1 VARTKAPAKC
11 QAPPLS
17 RETVAASLRG
27 KDYTLAVEQAKEL
40 HRGDPSAENLALLK
54 STIVSVA
61 SEYARSNRVIDFNRT
76 MGVADA
82 VDTADAAWAGERAC
96 LLALGGRL
104 ADALM
109 RADDATRPK
118 VLALAADRAIRLQ
131 SKDFLPDDLHAGF
144 DAVIAAFRSYETG
157 NDEAARQALE
167 AIGLRSPFL
176 EWKLLL
182 RGLMAHAAG
191 EDDRAVENF
200 SRLDPARLPAK
211 LAEPYR
217 AAVDPKWK
225 ESLPPVQSSALHGI
239 YQKLNAAPLAERF
252 RDIARKLGSGDSL
265 TPAFRA
271 VESML
276 TAVKHQQPQLIPR
289 LANCFYHA
297 IMQKGVPEDMS
308 RYRKLFGAP
317 PDDPRFDKL
326 QAIIEEH
333 CNEFERAIEHWGK
346 FENWLESKPAGWP
359 DDVRERARAH
369 LWRRMGSNA
378 QTLADDESVDEDE
391 EEFGPLDLFPSRGAL
406 RAPRSKAPS
415 PESPP
420 VEDYYRRAAE
430 LAPDWPDA
438 VLDHCRALRD
448 VERFDEAQAILK
460 RFLEHQPDD
469 LESANELAGMLQE
482 RGEAAEASAY
492 RLRAA
497 ALNPLDKEL
506 RGRAADSV
514 LAHARMLLPKQAAE
528 IAPLLE
534 KHREWLDEMAPA
546 PRDAVAAVA
555 AAKLGNTEEA
565 QSLRDRARS
574 SPDRSIAAAYRIA
587 VDSILAKLK
596 PADKKAAEKLF
607 LDSLANPAPTAGEVR
622 HAIDAYQ
629 AYIED
634 GVKYRSQKTHLK
646 KILPLVERSLRS
658 NAPEIEFEGLA
669 IAVQNLEEWKLLKKF
684 SDACLRRFKK
694 NPVICMTRAQAGFN
708 LSESPYRLT
717 HWLEMARGFLQASQE
732 PRHRALLAQIEEMLE
747 SLRMPFSFFDSFFG
761 REI

>member
-1 VARTKAPAKC
+1 MARTKAPAKP
-11 QAPPLS
+11 QTPPLS
-17 RETVAASLRG
+17 RATVAASLER
-27 KDYTLAVEQAKEL
+27 KDYTLAVEQAREL
-40 HRGDPSAENLALLK
+40 HRSDPSAENLALLK
-54 STIVSVA
+54 STIVAVA
-61 SEYARSNRVIDFNRT
+61 SQYASSNRVIDFNRT
-76 MGVADA
+76 MGVADEVDPTDA
-82 VDTADAAWAGERAC
+82 VWAGERAC

-144 DAVIAAFRSYETG
+144 DAVIAAFQNYESN

-182 RGLMAHAAG
+182 RGLMAHAAS
-191 EDDRAVENF
+191 DDERAVENF
-200 SRLDPARLPAK
+200 SRLDSARLPAK

-217 AAVDPKWK
+217 AAIDKPWK
-225 ESLPPVQSSALHGI
+225 ESLPPAHSSALHGV
-239 YQKLNAAPLAERF
+239 YQKLNAAPLAERL
-252 RDIARKLGSGDSL
+252 RDIARKLGGAEL
-265 TPAFRA
+265 LAGAFRA
-271 VESML
+271 LESML
-276 TAVKHQQPQLIPR
+276 SPVKHQQPHLVPR

-297 IMQKGVPEDMS
+297 ILQKGVPEDMS

-317 PDDPRFDKL
+317 PDDPQFNKL

-346 FENWLESKPAGWP
+346 YEKWLESKPAGWP

-369 LWRRMGSNA
+369 VWMRMGSNA
-378 QTLADDESVDEDE
+378 QDIADDEFVDEDE
-391 EEFGPLDLFPSRGAL
+391 EDFDPLYIS
-406 RAPRSKAPS
+406 PS
-415 PESPP
+415 PAKGRLNGSSPDLP
-420 VEDYYRRAAE
+420 QVASFFQRAAE
-430 LAPDWPDA
+430 LAPEWPAA

-448 VERFDEAQAILK
+448 LERFDEAGVALK
-460 RFLEHQPDD
+460 RLLEHQPDD
-469 LESANELAGMLQE
+469 LETANELADLLQE

-497 ALNPLDKEL
+497 ALNPLDKAL
-506 RGRAADSV
+506 RSRAAQSV

-534 KHREWLDEMAPA
+534 KHREWLDEYAPS

-555 AAKLGNTEEA
+555 AAKLGRADEA
-565 QSLRDRARS
+565 QTLRVRAQSGADCFRE
-574 SPDRSIAAAYRIA
+574 AGYRIA

-596 PADKKAAEKLF
+596 PADKKTAEKLF
-607 LDSLANPAPTAGEVR
+607 ADSLADPAPTAGEVR
-622 HAIDAYQ
+622 RLIEAYQ
-629 AYIED
+629 GYIED

-658 NAPEIEFEGLA
+658 NAPQIEFENLA
-669 IAVQNLEEWKLLKKF
+669 IVVQNLEEWKLLKKF
-684 SDACLRRFKK
+684 SDGCVRRFKD
-694 NPVICMTRAQAGFN
+694 NPVFFMTRAQAGFN
-708 LSESPYRLT
+708 LNENAYRLT
-717 HWLEMARGFLQASQE
+717 HWLDMARQALLASQE
-732 PRHRALLAQIEEMLE
+732 PRHREMLGRIEEMLE
-747 SLRMPFSFFDSFFG
+747 SLRTPFSLFDSFFG
-761 REI
+761 REV